1 MTSKIINLLIVVIVL
16 SGLAMVLYPMVSDQY
31 NRFMNTRRIYSYD
44 TMANA
49 MDPAENR
56 ELLEAA
62 EAYNHELKTVEIKD
76 VFTEAAQRSSPHYRG
91 ILNPNG
97 DGIMGVLEIPKI
109 GVKLPIYHTT
119 EDEGLARGVGHMEGT
134 SLPVGGI
141 STHCGLAGH
150 RALPSARLFTDL
162 DRLERGD
169 LIYITVLNE
178 LLVYQVDQISVV
190 LPHELEA
197 MAIVE
202 GMDLITLVTCTPYG
216 VNSHRLL
223 VRGRRVALEDI
234 SEALAR
240 SDSVDSATL
249 PEGALVCAV
258 PVAAVGLFLML
269 LIRPKR
275 RFRLKQPGKRK

>member
-1 MTSKIINLLIVVIVL
+1 MISKIINGLIVLAVL
-16 SGLAMVLYPMVSDQY
+16 SAVAIVLYPTVSDQY
-31 NRFMNTRRIYSYD
+31 NRFINTRRIYSYD
-44 TMANA
+44 WMADT

-56 ELLEAA
+56 EMLQEA
-62 EAYNHELKTVEIKD
+62 ETYNQELREVSISD
-76 VFTEAAQRSSPHYRG
+76 VFTEAAQRSSPRYRG
-91 ILNPNG
+91 LLNPNG

-119 EDEGLARGVGHMEGT
+119 EDYGLSQGVGHMEGT
-134 SLPVGGI
+134 SLPVGGE

-162 DRLERGD
+162 DRLGRGD

-190 LPHELEA
+190 LPHELDY
-197 MAIVE
+197 MSIVD
-202 GMDLITLVTCTPYG
+202 GMDLLTLVTCTPYG

-223 VRGRRVALEDI
+223 VRGRRVSLEDI
-234 SEALAR
+234 SEALTL
-240 SDSVDSATL
+240 SDSVDPATL
-249 PEGALVCAV
+249 PEGAVVCAV
-258 PVAAVGLFLML
+258 PVAAVGLLFML

-275 RFRLKQPGKRK
+275 RFRLKEPGKRK